1 MKSNHYT
8 SIIKF
13 QIVWS
18 DAADRYKTPIA
29 EIFSAENKL
38 KFQLEVEVNL
48 SKVQA
53 ELGLIPED
61 DALQIATA
69 ALTVKLE
76 RVLEIEKEIHHDLMA
91 VVKALTEA
99 AGEAGKYVHLGA
111 TSNDIQDSVL
121 AMQMKETKLKLLDLL
136 DSLSGILATHAL
148 SHKETA
154 CIARTHGQFAIPT
167 TVGFK
172 FANFLYELQLAK
184 SELFQSKIHLSKF
197 SGAVGNYASSMRMD
211 IEEKLLAKLDLE
223 PCLISTQVVPRVVHS
238 QFLNSFALV
247 ASVIE
252 RISKEIRNLQRSEIN
267 EWQEPFS
274 EKQVG
279 SSAMPHKKNPHKSER
294 ISGLARIIRSNVAIS
309 LENIALEHERDIS
322 HSSVERVVIPQSANL
337 LFYITTSMISI
348 LTGLKFN
355 LPSIE
360 KNLRNADKSK
370 SEQILIQ
377 MTKTLGRQEA
387 HELIR
392 KHIDSD
398 DFRDSIYKD
407 KTILNHISE
416 IDLDLIF
423 STANVG
429 LATTKVD
436 LVLEEYNGIWKKY
449 RRN

>member
-1 MKSNHYT
+1 M
-8 SIIKF
+8 
-13 QIVWS
+13 WS
-18 DAADRYKTPIA
+18 DAAERYKTPIA

-38 KFQLEVEVNL
+38 KYQLTVEVTL

-53 ELGLIPED
+53 ELGLIPKED
-61 DALQIATA
+61 ASQIENAAT
-69 ALTVKLE
+69 TVKLE
-76 RVLEIEKEIHHDLMA
+76 RVQEIEKEIHHDLMA

-99 AGEAGKYVHLGA
+99 SGEAGKFVHLGA

-121 AMQMKETKLKLLDLL
+121 AMQMKEAKFTLLDLL
-136 DSLSGILATHAL
+136 DSLSSILAIHA
-148 SHKETA
+148 SNHKKTA

-172 FANFLYELQLAK
+172 FANFLYELHLAK
-184 SELFQSKIHLSKF
+184 SELFQSKVNLSKF

-211 IEEKLLAKLDLE
+211 IEEKLFEKLGLI
-223 PCLISTQVVPRVVHS
+223 PCAISTQVVPRVIHS

-274 EKQVG
+274 KKQVG

-294 ISGLARIIRSNVAIS
+294 ISGLARVIRSNVAIS

-322 HSSVERVVIPQSANL
+322 HSSVERVIIPQSANL
-337 LFYITTSMISI
+337 LFYITKSMISI
-348 LTGLKFN
+348 LKGLIFN
-355 LPSIE
+355 LPAIE
-360 KNLRNADKSK
+360 KNLREADKSK
-370 SEQILIQ
+370 SEQILIH

-398 DFRDSIYKD
+398 DFKDSIYQD
-407 KTILNHISE
+407 KAILNHITE
-416 IDLDLIF
+416 TDLDLIF

-436 LVLEEYNGIWKKY
+436 MVLAEYDSTWKNY
-449 RRN
+449 RSE

>member
-1 MKSNHYT
+1 M
-8 SIIKF
+8 
-13 QIVWS
+13 WS
-18 DAADRYKTPIA
+18 DAAERYRTPIA

-38 KFQLEVEVNL
+38 KYQLEVEVTL
-48 SKVQA
+48 SKVHA
-53 ELGLIPED
+53 ELGVIPAD
-61 DALQIATA
+61 DALQIANA

-76 RVLEIEKEIHHDLMA
+76 RVQNIEKEIHHDLMA

-99 AGEAGKYVHLGA
+99 AGDAGKYVHLGA

-121 AMQMKETKLKLLDLL
+121 AMQMKEAKFKLLDLL
-136 DSLSGILATHAL
+136 DDLSEILAIHASTH
-148 SHKETA
+148 KKTA

-172 FANFLYELQLAK
+172 FANFLYELHLAK
-184 SELFQSKIHLSKF
+184 SELFQSKVYLSKF
-197 SGAVGNYASSMRMD
+197 SGAVGNYASTMRMD
-211 IEEKLLAKLDLE
+211 IEEKLLNELNLK
-223 PCLISTQVVPRVVHS
+223 PCVISTQVVPRVVHS

-274 EKQVG
+274 KKQVG

-294 ISGLARIIRSNVAIS
+294 ISGLARVIRSNVAIS

-322 HSSVERVVIPQSANL
+322 HSSVERIIIPQSANL
-337 LFYITTSMISI
+337 LFYITKSMIAI
-348 LTGLKFN
+348 LKNLKFN
-355 LPSIE
+355 LPAIE
-360 KNLRNADKSK
+360 KNLGNADKAK
-370 SEQILIQ
+370 SEEILIH

-398 DFRDSIYKD
+398 NFKNSIFLD
-407 KTILNHISE
+407 KTILNHVSE
-416 IDLDLIF
+416 ADLNLIF
-423 STANVG
+423 STTNTG

-436 LVLEEYNGIWKKY
+436 LTLAEYNLEWKNY
-449 RRN
+449 RNK